1 MPEAQESIVTASA
14 PWLRMLEPAFTVGRA
29 SRRLRDAGVFVLDQV
44 ARSKALASEP
54 ASPTPREAASRLQ
67 WVCENLCALH
77 GLDVR
82 VDGRLPRSPS
92 VLVANHLSYL
102 DPVVILAEVAA
113 AAIAKREVA
122 DWPILGDTLDDL
134 GILFV
139 ERGSAASGAR
149 VLLRAKRLLD
159 ASVSVLVFPEGTT
172 TYGHDVLPFR
182 RGAFGLARRLGVP
195 VVPIGLRY
203 DSTEPCWVGEAS
215 FLPHYVKTTSRRA
228 TRAQITFGDPMRARG
243 RPSETFAEDVRSIVR
258 MLAVP
263 AVSAA

>member
-1 MPEAQESIVTASA
+1 MPETQESLATSGA

-44 ARSKALASEP
+44 ARSKAIASEP
-54 ASPTPREAASRLQ
+54 APQEPRDAASRLK

-82 VDGRLPRSPS
+82 VDGRMPRSPS

-102 DPVVILAEVAA
+102 DPVVILAEIEAA
-113 AAIAKREVA
+113 AVAKREVA
-122 DWPILGDTLDDL
+122 DWPILGETLDHL

-139 ERGSAASGAR
+139 ERGCSTSGAR

-159 ASVSVLVFPEGTT
+159 AGVSVLVFPEGTT
-172 TYGHDVLPFR
+172 TYGDDVLPFR

-228 TRAQITFGDPMRARG
+228 TRAHLTFGDPMRARG
-243 RPSETFAEDVRSIVR
+243 RTSETFAEDVRSVVR
-258 MLAVP
+258 MLAHR
-263 AVSAA
+263 AASAA